1 MLILCFRW
9 SVCSAVSGRWK
20 VVSSTSS
27 THPFFLWK
35 NKWRTSRC
43 CLCWL
48 WEHWNYAIHKVST
61 THSLFFIAYLA
72 EISVEFFIGCLTSLV
87 EQAVYAAT
95 HNPCHS
101 REDIL
106 HHTLTWCFP
115 AGLCGLL
122 KVWNF
127 DSSLCHV
134 LEFFWFDPSDTNCLS
149 LIMDVDCLLAKRK
162 LDPGVDLRI
171 FCVW

>member
-27 THPFFLWK
+27 KYPSCLWK

-48 WEHWNYAIHKVST
+48 WEHWNYSIHKVST
-61 THSLFFIAYLA
+61 PHSLFFYCILGWNVGWALRR
-72 EISVEFFIGCLTSLV
+72 FFLTSLV
-87 EQAVYAAT
+87 EQTVYAAT
-95 HNPCHS
+95 HNPCCS
-101 REDIL
+101 REGL
-106 HHTLTWCFP
+106 CHTLTWYFS
-115 AGLCGLL
+115 AGLCSLL
-122 KVWNF
+122 KMWNF

-149 LIMDVDCLLAKRK
+149 LITDVDRLLAKRK
-162 LDPGVDLRI
+162 MDPGVDLHI